1 MSHFDIRTSFM
12 KYLIAVLA
20 SMLSVWMF
28 YFLVA
33 AFFVQ
38 VESLHVV
45 LVWLANLVLFIFS
58 INAAHVISRLFSLL
72 AIETMVVP
80 LSALLHTLA
89 SDQDFLMSLQKQGQD
104 PALTQYLIN
113 SGWDTQNLILT
124 SLGFTLIFAIF
135 AFFTSPERFAFK

>member
-1 MSHFDIRTSFM
+1 M

-38 VESLHVV
+38 VESLPVV
-45 LVWLANLVLFIFS
+45 LVWLANLILFILS
-58 INAAHVISRLFSLL
+58 INAAHVISRFFSLL

-80 LSALLHTLA
+80 LSAFLHTLA
-89 SDQDFLMSLQKQGQD
+89 SDQEFLASLQREGQN
-104 PALTQYLIN
+104 PALIQYLIN
-113 SGWDTQNLILT
+113 SGWDTQHLILT
-124 SLGFTLIFAIF
+124 SLGFTLIFAVF
-135 AFFTSPERFAFK
+135 AFFTSPERFAMK

>member
-1 MSHFDIRTSFM
+1 M

-33 AFFVQ
+33 AFFIQ
-38 VESLHVV
+38 VESLPVV
-45 LVWLANLVLFIFS
+45 LVWLANLVLFILS
-58 INAAHVISRLFSLL
+58 INATHVVSRLFSLL

-80 LSALLHTLA
+80 LSAFLHTLA
-89 SDQDFLMSLQKQGQD
+89 SDQDFLASLQREGQN
-104 PALTQYLIN
+104 PALIRYLIS

-135 AFFTSPERFAFK
+135 SYFTAPERFAVK

>member
-1 MSHFDIRTSFM
+1 M

-38 VESLHVV
+38 VESLPVV
-45 LVWLANLVLFIFS
+45 LVWLANLVLFALS
-58 INAAHVISRLFSLL
+58 INAAHVIFRLFSLL

-89 SDQDFLMSLQKQGQD
+89 NDQDFLASLQREGQD
-104 PALTQYLIN
+104 PALIQYLIT
-113 SGWDTQNLILT
+113 SGWDTEQLILT
-124 SLGFTLIFAIF
+124 SLGFTLIFAVF
-135 AFFTSPERFAFK
+135 SFFTSPERFASK

>member
-1 MSHFDIRTSFM
+1 M

-38 VESLHVV
+38 VESLPVV
-45 LVWLANLVLFIFS
+45 LVWLANLILFILS
-58 INAAHVISRLFSLL
+58 INAAHVISRFFSLL

-80 LSALLHTLA
+80 LSAFLHTLA
-89 SDQDFLMSLQKQGQD
+89 SDQEFLASLQREGQN
-104 PALTQYLIN
+104 PALIQYLIN
-113 SGWDTQNLILT
+113 SGWDTQHLILT
-124 SLGFTLIFAIF
+124 SLGFTLIFAVF
-135 AFFTSPERFAFK
+135 AFFTSPERFAVK